1 MPDSKPKP
9 AAVKP
14 PPAATKSRS
23 DTPPP
28 KEPSKETRGRP
39 PVLQKQLEE
48 MFLAMSMGVA
58 VVGDSFD
65 GEVIAENAHEL
76 AESWHKLAQQNPAVK
91 RALEA
96 MMQTGAWSGV
106 LMTSAAVLVP
116 ILQNHGVI
124 PADIPHPF
132 RKPPRIGGPV
142 VYQKDGSAPINANV
156 PPQEGSPI
164 KPSGAR
170 VPPEPPPGQH
180 RYGS

>member
-1 MPDSKPKP
+1 
-9 AAVKP
+9 
-14 PPAATKSRS
+14 
-23 DTPPP
+23 
-28 KEPSKETRGRP
+28 
-39 PVLQKQLEE
+39 
-48 MFLAMSMGVA
+48 MFLGIGMGVA
-58 VVGDSFD
+58 VIGDAFD
-65 GEVIAENAHEL
+65 GEVVAENAHEL

-116 ILQNHGVI
+116 ILQNHGAI

-132 RKPPRIGGPV
+132 KKPPSVAINSDVRVPGMAPV
-142 VYQKDGSAPINANV
+142 AP
-156 PPQEGSPI
+156 QQGSPV
-164 KPSGAR
+164 KPSAAR